1 MGHVRKVLERLRR
14 FRLFANLKKCKFFT
28 KEVEFLGFIISTKGV
43 TMDPRRIDTIR
54 TWPKLK
60 TYYKV

>member
-1 MGHVRKVLERLRR
+1 MRKVLERLRR
-14 FRLFANLKKCKFFT
+14 FRLFINLKKYEFFI
-28 KEVEFLGFIISTKGV
+28 KEVEFLGFIVSTKGV
-43 TMDPRRIDTIR
+43 TIDLRRIDTIR

>member
-1 MGHVRKVLERLRR
+1 MRKVLERLRR
-14 FRLFANLKKCKFFT
+14 FKLFINLKKCEFFI

-43 TMDPRRIDTIR
+43 TIDSRRIDTIR